1 MSALKRVRK
10 YLHAVSQKRKKPER
24 PGIHSPEKEAEIEAR
39 RKVGSVETTS
49 VNISFLKGILVSR
62 PYEVLSIV
70 TSIVC
75 GQTAIKMARLGT
87 CQIHVKQRHSH
98 RYQTN
103 ILFRMFLVNMIYLF
117 VFRVK
122 F

>member
-39 RKVGSVETTS
+39 RKVGSVDTTS
-49 VNISFLKGILVSR
+49 VNISFLNGAIDTAKSKGILMSR
-62 PYEVLSIV
+62 PYEGLSIV

-87 CQIHVKQRHSH
+87 CQIRVKQ
-98 RYQTN
+98 
-103 ILFRMFLVNMIYLF
+103 LEA
-117 VFRVK
+117 
-122 F
+122 